1 MSIGNKLKIAICGKS
16 GLVGSKLEEM
26 FISQRNEVIGLRVR
40 EDTDVNTLSQELEHC
55 DVLIN
60 LSGATILAPWS
71 ESYKKKLYN
80 SRINT
85 TIKLVEALK
94 LCSDRP
100 KLFLS
105 ASAVGIYKS
114 NEAHNDDSTEY
125 ADDFLSKL
133 CRAWEAESKAA
144 EALGVRCIQMRFGVI
159 FSKEGGAMKKILPP
173 FKMGVGGKIGNG
185 EQIISWIHIDDLLR
199 AIEMIIKTP
208 DMNGSVNFTTP
219 NPLSNIEQTEI
230 LGRVLSGI

>member
-1 MSIGNKLKIAICGKS
+1 MAI
-16 GLVGSKLEEM
+16 
-26 FISQRNEVIGLRVR
+26 
-40 EDTDVNTLSQELEHC
+40 
-55 DVLIN
+55 
-60 LSGATILAPWS
+60 
-71 ESYKKKLYN
+71 
-80 SRINT
+80 
-85 TIKLVEALK
+85 
-94 LCSDRP
+94 
-100 KLFLS
+100 
-105 ASAVGIYKS
+105 
-114 NEAHNDDSTEY
+114 
-125 ADDFLSKL
+125 

-230 LGRVLSGI
+230 LGRVLHRPTFFGVPAFMVKLIFGEGATVVLDSKEVYPTKLLEHGFVFNFENFESALKDIVQ